1 MNRDKFTIKAN
12 QLIEKSMQ
20 ITEEYGN
27 QEIKPI
33 HFAFAIISDNENIV
47 PETIKKIGI
56 SIDIVKNRL
65 GKDIE
70 KLPKVSGADVY
81 GGKEFRKILETA
93 QKTADKFKDD
103 YISTEHIFLAILEN
117 NGKCVKTLGE
127 LGINFKNFLEA
138 LMKVRGNI
146 KVTGQNPE
154 DTYQALKQYGIDLV
168 ENARKGKIDPVIGR
182 DEEIR
187 RVMQVLVRRT
197 KNNPVL
203 IGEAGVGK
211 TAIVEGIAVKIAQNE
226 VPELLKN
233 KRIVTLDISTLI
245 AGAKYRG
252 EFEERLKA
260 VIKEVT
266 ESDGEIIL
274 FIDELHTIV
283 GAGAAEGAADASNIL
298 KPALARGE
306 LRTIG
311 ATTLNEY
318 KKYIEKDLALER
330 RFQPVFVKEPSV
342 EDTISI
348 LFGIKDKYEIHH
360 GIEIADSAIIA
371 AAKLSDRYIS
381 DRFLPD
387 KAIDLIDEASSKIRI
402 DLHSNPEE
410 LDIIN
415 RKITQKEIEKLVVKG
430 ENRRDSKE
438 KLKEAVEELE
448 ALKNEKS
455 AIEKQLKEEKFLIKK
470 ITDIKEELEKLK
482 TEQKNAEKSNNY
494 EKASKLKHQSI
505 PEKEN
510 ELKKIQES
518 LDKIQKDGKLLNELI
533 DETDIADI
541 VAKWTGIPVKK
552 LLDTEKTRLLSMEN
566 ILKERVKGQDE
577 AIELV
582 SRVIRRAKAG
592 IGAPDRP
599 IGSFLFLGPTGVG
612 KTELAKTLTSFLFD
626 NENSIVRI
634 DMSEYMEKHSV
645 AKLIGAPPGYV
656 GYDEGGQLTEAIKRR
671 PYSVVLL
678 DEIEKAHPD
687 VFNILLQILDDGH
700 LTDSKGKKIN
710 FKNTLIIMTSNIGSE
725 LIMNSSGFSEIKE
738 SLNKLLFTSFKPEF
752 INRIDEIIT
761 FKPLSPE
768 VIKDIAVEQIKILNG
783 YLKNSNFSITLTGN
797 AYNALSRLG
806 YDANLGAR
814 PLKRVIQREIQDKL
828 STIILDDK
836 PIMNNTI
843 EIDFKDDAFTFT
855 F

>member
-12 QLIEKSMQ
+12 QIIEKSLQ
-20 ITEEYGN
+20 VAEEYGN

-33 HFAFAIISDNENIV
+33 HLAFSIISDNENIV
-47 PETIKKIGI
+47 PETIKKLGFNVEN
-56 SIDIVKNRL
+56 VKNS
-65 GKDIE
+65 IE
-70 KLPKVSGADVY
+70 TGIQKLPKVTGANTY
-81 GGKEFRKILETA
+81 GGNDFRKSLDKA
-93 QKTADKFKDD
+93 QKIADKFKDD
-103 YISTEHIFLAILEN
+103 YVSTEHIFLAILEEKGGAEKILN
-117 NGKCVKTLGE
+117 KI
-127 LGINFKNFLEA
+127 GINHENFLKG
-138 LMKVRGNI
+138 LMELRGGQKI
-146 KVTGQNPE
+146 TGQNPE

-168 ENARKGKIDPVIGR
+168 DNAKKGKIDPVIGR

-226 VPELLKN
+226 VPELLKD
-233 KRIVTLDISTLI
+233 KRIMTLDISSLI

-283 GAGAAEGAADASNIL
+283 GAGASEGASDASNIL

-311 ATTLNEY
+311 ATTINEY

-330 RFQPVFVKEPSV
+330 RFQPVFVKEPTV
-342 EDTISI
+342 QDTISI

-371 AAKLSDRYIS
+371 AARLSDRYIS

-387 KAIDLIDEASSKIRI
+387 KAIDLIVEASSKVRI

-415 RKITQKEIEKLVVKG
+415 RKITQKEIEKLVLKRESRG
-430 ENRRDSKE
+430 DAKEN
-438 KLKEAVEELE
+438 LNNIIEELE
-448 ALKNEKS
+448 DLKKEKS
-455 AIEKQLKEEKFLIKK
+455 EIEKQLKEEKFLITK
-470 ITDIKEELEKLK
+470 ITNIKTELEQLK
-482 TEQKNAEKSNNY
+482 SEQVKAEKSNNY
-494 EKASKLKHQSI
+494 ERASELKHKYI
-505 PEKEN
+505 PEKEQEIIN
-510 ELKKIQES
+510 IQNS
-518 LDKIQKDGKLLNELI
+518 LDIIQKDGKLLNEVI
-533 DETDIADI
+533 GEADIADI

-552 LLDTEKTRLLSMEN
+552 LLDADKTKLLEMEN
-566 ILKERVKGQDE
+566 ILKERVKGQEE
-577 AIELV
+577 AIDLV
-582 SRVIRRAKAG
+582 SRVIRRSKAG
-592 IGAPDRP
+592 IGTPDRP
-599 IGSFLFLGPTGVG
+599 IGSLLFLGPTGVG

-626 NENSIVRI
+626 NENAIVRI

-645 AKLIGAPPGYV
+645 SKLIGAPPGYI

-678 DEIEKAHPD
+678 DEIEKAHTD
-687 VFNILLQILDDGH
+687 VFNILLQILDEGH
-700 LTDSKGKKIN
+700 LTDSKGKRIN

-725 LIMNSSGFSEIKE
+725 IIMDSSDYSEIKE
-738 SLNKLLFTSFKPEF
+738 KIDNLLYKNFKPEF

-761 FKPLSPE
+761 FKPLSSE
-768 VIKDIAVEQIKILNG
+768 VIKEIAVQQIKILNT
-783 YLKNSNFSITLTGN
+783 YLKDSSFSIELTEN
-797 AYNALSRLG
+797 AYDALARLG

-828 STIILDDK
+828 SRIILEGK
-836 PIMNNTI
+836 PIKDNIIN
-843 EIDFKDDAFTFT
+843 IDFKDDTFT